1 MLVLTRREDE
11 QIVVGD
17 SILITVMGIAG
28 GRVRLG
34 IDAPESVRV
43 MRSELMAIPDDT
55 VDRETAA
62 SSDIL
67 Q

>member
-11 QIVVGD
+11 QIVVGNG
-17 SILITVMGIAG
+17 ITITVMQIAG

-43 MRSELMAIPDDT
+43 MRSELMVIPNDS
-55 VDRETAA
+55 VDCETGAT
-62 SSDIL
+62 SDIL